1 MIIKKN
7 YEADVTRVNP
17 ARVDVIILL
26 YSMTSQRKKELW
38 VVCGL
43 WRSSGVMSLVET

>member
-1 MIIKKN
+1 MMIKKITK
-7 YEADVTRVNP
+7 ADVTR
-17 ARVDVIILL
+17 VIILL

-43 WRSSGVMSLVET
+43 WRSRGELCHWWKHRL